1 MQPPTRADDIVPIN
15 YLIILTQKTEK
26 VKWIAKF
33 YKNGKLLHYKV
44 GNSSCALNRPP
55 GPNISKWQWQPK
67 EYPVS
72 PT

>member
-1 MQPPTRADDIVPIN
+1 MQPPNKGGQHCPHK
-15 YLIILTQKTEK
+15 LLKILTQKTEK

-33 YKNGKLLHYKV
+33 YKNVKQCYKV